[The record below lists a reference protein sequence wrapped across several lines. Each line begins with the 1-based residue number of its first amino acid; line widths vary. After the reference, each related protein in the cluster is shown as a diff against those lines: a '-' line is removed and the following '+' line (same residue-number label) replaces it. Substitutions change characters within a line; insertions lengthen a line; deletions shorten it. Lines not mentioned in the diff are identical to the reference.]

1 MSKRKRRTPA
11 GKGKRARRPRTTEQ
25 FFAQSVRAQETS
37 NRVAHAISAMRRDGT
52 SLRQASAENDVS
64 PQTVLRRAR
73 AALRKGSSG
82 RYKARPSDTLLRV
95 LSLPTSDG
103 LMELAIRD
111 SRMATLIAEYLN
123 AVLGFLQTGDGSG
136 LVPFRGQYVIDASGR
151 KVPFLTDLDE
161 LERLGSAGVL
171 SFESLYARVG

>member
-1 MSKRKRRTPA
+1 
-11 GKGKRARRPRTTEQ
+11 
-25 FFAQSVRAQETS
+25 
-37 NRVAHAISAMRRDGT
+37 
-52 SLRQASAENDVS
+52 
-64 PQTVLRRAR
+64 
-73 AALRKGSSG
+73 
-82 RYKARPSDTLLRV
+82 
-95 LSLPTSDG
+95 
-103 LMELAIRD
+103 MELAIRD